1 VPEGAALARS
11 RRVLAAAA
19 VTLLAGC
26 GDIESS
32 SLPLRED
39 FTDCDGFTMND
50 EASTVD
56 CPGGELRIL
65 VSQPGI
71 SPMHFVPL
79 RFDARPEALEV
90 SADVRAPVPGQVWGI
105 GCLASAPGQPGRGYA
120 LLVAREEGVSAI
132 LRISAPAGEGIEG
145 RFPQEL
151 EVLRE
156 GTVPIPDP
164 SGDHLLRIRCA
175 RQAGGA
181 VRVRGA
187 IDSGKPLIATD
198 GDGIGPYEAAF
209 AIVLTDRSDTDVRF
223 DNVTAN
229 E

>member
-120 LLVAREEGVSAI
+120 LPVAREEGSRRSSASV
-132 LRISAPAGEGIEG
+132 RPRG
-145 RFPQEL
+145 RGSK
-151 EVLRE
+151 V
-156 GTVPIPDP
+156 
-164 SGDHLLRIRCA
+164 
-175 RQAGGA
+175 
-181 VRVRGA
+181 
-187 IDSGKPLIATD
+187 
-198 GDGIGPYEAAF
+198 AF
-209 AIVLTDRSDTDVRF
+209 RRSSKS
-223 DNVTAN
+223 
-229 E
+229 